1 MWNRRFKGRVKSIGY
16 GSPCVFPLN
25 NTRSFDNII
34 SVQGSGDPITK
45 VSLGHLADMTKAVS
59 KLCQDTSFRDEVLR
73 RTTKDDMSPADYEW
87 CVNAMNYLH
96 KQMDS
101 EKLLPPG
108 ELFDLSGPLLDLPT
122 DLNIT
127 GLVADEGDTP
137 PTTLTPVH
145 ASVFNELGRL
155 HARMFDLTL
164 HIPVRY
170 DMLLRRLASTSDKV

>member
-59 KLCQDTSFRDEVLR
+59 KLCQDTSFRDEIIK
-73 RTTKDDMSPADYEW
+73 RTNKDDMSPTDYEW
-87 CVNAMNYLH
+87 CANAMNYLH

-108 ELFDLSGPLLDLPT
+108 ELFDLQGPLLDLPT

-127 GLVADEGDTP
+127 GLVVDEGDIP
-137 PTTLTPVH
+137 QTTLTPVD
-145 ASVFNELGRL
+145 ASVFNEVSR
-155 HARMFDLTL
+155 
-164 HIPVRY
+164 
-170 DMLLRRLASTSDKV
+170 S